1 MSYLE
6 SSARPVSFAAVLVA
20 VDVAGLLAI
29 GFAPLFFPSWSSK
42 RIQFKKKVIPL
53 KS

>member
-29 GFAPLFFPSWSSK
+29 AFAPPLFFPVGVLSASNLRRK
-42 RIQFKKKVIPL
+42 
-53 KS
+53 

>member
-1 MSYLE
+1 MSYRQ

-29 GFAPLFFPSWSSK
+29 GFAPFFSPVGILSTSNC
-42 RIQFKKKVIPL
+42 
-53 KS
+53 